1 IRVAVRRLLTGVQS
15 QEHRTVP
22 SGWLRG
28 ARSNCACRPM
38 NDDGEPDDQKGHVR
52 FEVAGAGIRL
62 ALSAVGVRKPS
73 SEMDRT
79 ERPLSETQA
88 LRQPS
93 TLPMWTWCR
102 CNRRSGASWCLTPR

>member
-1 IRVAVRRLLTGVQS
+1 
-15 QEHRTVP
+15 
-22 SGWLRG
+22 
-28 ARSNCACRPM
+28 M
-38 NDDGEPDDQKGHVR
+38 NGDGEPDDQKGHVR

-93 TLPMWTWCR
+93 TLPEIARTKFPDC
-102 CNRRSGASWCLTPR
+102 GPLTGVVQIVLEAQALRQR